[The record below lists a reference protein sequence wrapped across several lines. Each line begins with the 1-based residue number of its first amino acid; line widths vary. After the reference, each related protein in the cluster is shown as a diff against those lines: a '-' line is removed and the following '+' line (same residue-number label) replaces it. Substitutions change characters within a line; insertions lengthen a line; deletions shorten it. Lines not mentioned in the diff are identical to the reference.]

1 VIILPDLLLKPTK
14 LLFGTDINPM
24 KQETEIPHSISR
36 RTFLGHA
43 ATASALGVIP
53 YTSSAASYKRS
64 IGANDRIRIGQ
75 IGCGSRGFGVHQ
87 RYVKQHAEAENLE
100 VVAVCDPYKP
110 AQEKVAAHVKEWSGR
125 APKQFT
131 SFRDML
137 EMKDLD
143 AVMIASPDHVH
154 TLHLEAVAKT
164 GKHCYAEK
172 PLGIELDALKRAVD
186 AAEEAKI
193 IVQIGTQHRTE
204 ASNVGCQKLL
214 ESGILGHISRVEQVR
229 NAAQPYWYKR
239 LDPTIRKE
247 DLDWDEF
254 TNGRTDKPFDPL
266 LYTGWYGYYEFSQGP
281 VAQLGSHYIDLIHY
295 LTGLHIPETCNC
307 HGGTYTWKDDYRFT
321 APDQIDAI
329 WSYPEDTVV
338 TYTTNFGNSS
348 GNRTRIMGEKG
359 TLELERRGIAIYTA
373 EGGINRDGSIRGK
386 NEVEDIQRPD
396 HFLNWFQALRGKVE
410 PHAPLEAGYR
420 HAVATIMAQMSYESG
435 RRSRYHADSR
445 KITLD

>member
-1 VIILPDLLLKPTK
+1 
-14 LLFGTDINPM
+14 M

>member
-1 VIILPDLLLKPTK
+1 LLKPTK

>member
-1 VIILPDLLLKPTK
+1 MLKPTK

-321 APDQIDAI
+321 VPDQIDAI

-396 HFLNWFQALRGKVE
+396 HFLNWFQALRGKAE

>member
-1 VIILPDLLLKPTK
+1 MLKPTK

>member
-1 VIILPDLLLKPTK
+1 
-14 LLFGTDINPM
+14 M
-24 KQETEIPHSISR
+24 KQDLPNSITR
-36 RTFLGHA
+36 RTFLGQA
-43 ATASALGVIP
+43 ATASALGVMP
-53 YTSSAASYKRS
+53 FTSSAFSYAGS
-64 IGANDRIRIGQ
+64 IGANERIRIGQ
-75 IGCGSRGFGVHQ
+75 IGCGQRGFGTHQ

-100 VVAVCDPYKP
+100 VVAVCDPYRP
-110 AQEKVAAHVKEWSGR
+110 AREKAAAHVKEWSGKT
-125 APKQFT
+125 PKVFT
-131 SFRDML
+131 SYRDML

-154 TLHLEAVAKT
+154 TLHLEAVAKA

-172 PLGIELDALKRAVD
+172 PLGIEFEELKRAVD
-186 AAEEAKI
+186 AAEKAKI

-204 ASNVGCQKLL
+204 APNVGCQKLL
-214 ESGILGHISRVEQVR
+214 ETGILGHLSRVEQVR
-229 NAAQPYWYKR
+229 NGADKPYWYKR
-239 LDPTIRKE
+239 LKPKIRKE

-254 TNGRTDKPFDPL
+254 TNGITDKPFDPL

-281 VAQLGSHYIDLIHY
+281 VPQWGAHFIDLVHY

-307 HGGTYTWKDDYRFT
+307 HGGTYTWKDEYKFT

-338 TYTTNFGNSS
+338 TYTTNFGNGS
-348 GNRTRIMGEKG
+348 GNRTRLMGEKG
-359 TLELERRGIAIYTA
+359 TLELARRGIGVYTA

-386 NEVEDIQRPD
+386 NEVESIERPD

-410 PHAPLEAGYR
+410 PHAPLETGYR
-420 HAVATIMAQMSYESG
+420 HAVATIMAQMSYETG
-435 RRSRYHADSR
+435 RRSRYHPESR

>member
-1 VIILPDLLLKPTK
+1 MLKPTK

-87 RYVKQHAEAENLE
+87 RYVKQHVEAENLE